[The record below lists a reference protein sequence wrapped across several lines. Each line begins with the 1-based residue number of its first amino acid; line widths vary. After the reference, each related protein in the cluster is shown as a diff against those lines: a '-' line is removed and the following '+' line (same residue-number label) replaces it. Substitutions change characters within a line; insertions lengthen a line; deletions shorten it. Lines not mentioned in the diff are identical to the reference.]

1 MLQRH
6 ETVIKT
12 LLQYACLVTD
22 LPKNLVAAL
31 ACPRCDGALAGSA
44 GSLRCG
50 ACNVAYPALAGIPW
64 LFAEPAAALADWR
77 QRAGF
82 AQEQLAERARRAA
95 EALGENATGATAARL
110 SAERE
115 GCERQ
120 SAALGS
126 LLAPLL
132 ESRDRLDYAT
142 YLALRTRLPSDQG
155 LNTYLPNLFRDWAWG
170 EDENAASLELSLQ
183 ALGDAAGNVARV
195 LVLGAGASRLAHD
208 LTLALQP
215 ELAVALDFNPLLLLA
230 AKRISGGD
238 TLELTEFPL
247 APRRLAD
254 HTVTRTLAA
263 ATPSALRYV
272 LGDVLRAPFQPG
284 HFDLVV
290 TPWLIDIV
298 DEPLDGLLPR
308 INRLVADG
316 GRWLNV
322 GSLAFR
328 HADPRYNYSYEET
341 LERVGAAGFAAPG
354 VVERDLPYMRSPSSR
369 HARRERMLAFAAEK
383 TGPAADV
390 PRYRALPDWLVTG
403 KAPVPAGRSFQVQA
417 ASTRIHAFIMA
428 LIDGRRSL
436 NDMAAIMEQRG
447 LMPADQARDAI
458 RGFLIKM
465 YDDSKR
471 YSAL

>member
-1 MLQRH
+1 M
-6 ETVIKT
+6 
-12 LLQYACLVTD
+12 
-22 LPKNLVAAL
+22 AAL
-31 ACPRCDGALAGSA
+31 ACPRCDQALTGDA
-44 GSLRCG
+44 GSLHCN
-50 ACNVAYPALAGIPW
+50 ACEVTYPALDGVPW

-82 AQEQLAERARRAA
+82 AMERLQERSRRAA
-95 EALGENATGATAARL
+95 EALGDGAAGATATRL
-110 SAERE
+110 MAERD
-115 GCERQ
+115 GCDRQ
-120 SAALGS
+120 STALGE

-132 ESRDRLDYAT
+132 ENRARLDYAT

-170 EDENAASLELSLQ
+170 DDENAASLELSLE
-183 ALGDAAGNVARV
+183 ALGDASGGVGKV
-195 LVLGAGASRLAHD
+195 LVLGAGAARLAHD
-208 LTLALQP
+208 LTLALRP
-215 ELAVALDFNPLLLLA
+215 GLAVALDFNPLLLLA
-230 AKRISGGD
+230 AKRITGGGAV
-238 TLELTEFPL
+238 TLTEFPL

-254 HTVTRTLAA
+254 HSIERTLAA
-263 ATPSALRYV
+263 ATASKLTYV
-272 LGDVLRAPFQPG
+272 LGDVLRAPFRPG

-308 INRLVADG
+308 INRLLASG
-316 GRWLNV
+316 GIWLNV

-341 LERVGAAGFAAPG
+341 LERIGTAGFAAPD
-354 VVERDLPYMRSPSSR
+354 VVERELPYMRSPSSR
-369 HARRERMLAFAAEK
+369 HARSERMLAFAAEK
-383 TGPAADV
+383 TAAAADV

-417 ASTRIHAFIMA
+417 ASTRVHAFIMA